1 METKSESEAKKI
13 QEICQATGLSE
24 FSLSVYVSMTDKTN
38 PLKLTNLFRIICP
51 NREGIRSLSSE
62 KIKAFEASAIE
73 VKDEEEEGSPMIT
86 TTTTTTTTTKRSKK
100 SSDDWRRCIIR
111 AREAEIIENGIKI
124 GGTNETKKMPPRQK
138 ELQLIWEFL
147 GWGQTSA
154 NFYVYLYYIGPE
166 NKGKDFIELTRIE
179 NWHIVPESHLIL
191 FHKYMGD
198 AHNFFQQSP
207 LSVKEGTGN
216 NVHIEY
222 DVRHILNKWKGGSK
236 AIRKEHIALVN
247 ANRAL
252 FEHKSTMRT
261 KYDTKRALEIDD
273 GATSNEENEKKKVK
287 RTKKVAPVTPK
298 EYEVKSEKYRRVI
311 IDEYLDITRYP
322 LGKDTMTFDV
332 GDLDI
337 LLRNA
342 ITDPSRKPA
351 SYKWDPTEKIVKP
364 WMIASSL
371 IRLRKQIVQTILKKY
386 NLCFESSDFDA
397 IYYFIC
403 NNKEAAD
410 DIRHHFDQF
419 TWSYMLFNML
429 TMRGFVSDEIANMLT
444 KEAKSDEKAQRKRE
458 KREKKEADEEK
469 RNDSEKEHKK
479 TKKAKK

>member
-1 METKSESEAKKI
+1 MENGAKKI
-13 QEICQATGLSE
+13 QEICKVTGLSE

-38 PLKLTNLFRIICP
+38 PLRLTTLFRIICP

-73 VKDEEEEGSPMIT
+73 VKEEEEEPSLT
-86 TTTTTTTTTKRSKK
+86 TTSTTTKKSKK

-111 AREAEIIENGIKI
+111 AREAEITENGIKI
-124 GGTNETKKMPPRQK
+124 GGTSETKKMPPRQK

-198 AHNFFQQSP
+198 AHNYFQQSP

-261 KYDTKRALEIDD
+261 KYDTKRTLEIDD
-273 GATSNEENEKKKVK
+273 DDAILSIEENEKKRVK
-287 RTKKVAPVTPK
+287 RTKKAVPVTTK

-322 LGKDTMTFDV
+322 LGKETMTFDA

-337 LLRNA
+337 LLNNA

-351 SYKWDPTEKIVKP
+351 SYKWDPTEK
-364 WMIASSL
+364 
-371 IRLRKQIVQTILKKY
+371 ILKKY

-429 TMRGFVSDEIANMLT
+429 TMRGFVSDEIADMLT

-458 KREKKEADEEK
+458 RREKREAEEEK
-469 RNDSEKEHKK
+469 RNEKEHKK
-479 TKKAKK
+479 SKKAKK